1 LTKWQSADGSKVL
14 EKVKRRDM
22 ALVQY
27 DEACELDPRSTK
39 ARFAKARVLLVL
51 HRPKEAFIELDL
63 LKNMEP
69 DDAKVH
75 YLLGR
80 VYKALGERTAALR
93 HFTIAMN
100 LDPKVRLASC
110 IPLWHVLIAGRQPTI
125 SKSLWRRWKR
135 AMMTWMPMIWTND
148 IFLQVSGSGFRSS
161 FELGLHSRGVG
172 L

>member
-1 LTKWQSADGSKVL
+1 VWLIADGTQVL
-14 EKVKRRDM
+14 EKVKRREL

-51 HRPKEAFIELDL
+51 HRPKEAFMELDL
-63 LKNMEP
+63 LKSMEP

-100 LDPKVRLASC
+100 LDPKVRLCLHLPPAC
-110 IPLWHVLIAGRQPTI
+110 TDRLQATNHI
-125 SKSLWRRWKR
+125 KESLE
-135 AMMTWMPMIWTND
+135 ALEESDDDMDADDMD
-148 IFLQVSGSGFRSS
+148 
-161 FELGLHSRGVG
+161 
-172 L
+172 